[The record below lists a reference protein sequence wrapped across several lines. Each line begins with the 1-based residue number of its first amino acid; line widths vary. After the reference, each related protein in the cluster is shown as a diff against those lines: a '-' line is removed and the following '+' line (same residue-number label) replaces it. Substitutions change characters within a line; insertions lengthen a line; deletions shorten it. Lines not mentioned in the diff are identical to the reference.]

1 MCKIDLKDA
10 YFSIPLEEASQEF
23 VTFEWK
29 NRIYQFLC
37 LCFGLAPAHRIF
49 TKIMKVPIA
58 LMRKLM
64 IRLIIYLD
72 DILIMA
78 PSKKEAILARDTLIY
93 VLQMLGFVINI
104 KKSVLEPLQK
114 IDFLG
119 VEIDS
124 VDMTTSLPQEKVE
137 LIRKHC
143 QDIMGKE
150 NVSIRE
156 LTSLVGRLSSTA
168 IAVLPAPLQYRYL
181 QRNQIQ
187 ALSKSQNFDSIIPL
201 SPQAKGEI
209 TWWIENLSLSN
220 GRSLLTVPAQLVISS
235 DASLQGWGQHAQAK
249 QQGVHGP
256 D

>member
-1 MCKIDLKDA
+1 MNLQ
-10 YFSIPLEEASQEF
+10 FEQTLASLNSKVQ
-23 VTFEWK
+23 
-29 NRIYQFLC
+29 NI
-37 LCFGLAPAHRIF
+37 FGLLCRIWDYIKGEYDF
-49 TKIMKVPIA
+49 VASMDGA
-58 LMRKLM
+58 EQESNSEQFN
-64 IRLIIYLD
+64 
-72 DILIMA
+72 MA
-78 PSKKEAILARDTLIY
+78 PSKKEAILAKDTLIY

-124 VDMTTSLPQEKVE
+124 VAMTHMTTSLPQEKVE

>member
-1 MCKIDLKDA
+1 VQDRSKRCLFFNPSRGGLSGVCDFRMEKQNLSVSMSLLRAGPSTSHLYKNNEGPNSPNEKIDDSLDNIPGRYSDYGSLK
-10 YFSIPLEEASQEF
+10 E
-23 VTFEWK
+23 
-29 NRIYQFLC
+29 
-37 LCFGLAPAHRIF
+37 G
-49 TKIMKVPIA
+49 
-58 LMRKLM
+58 
-64 IRLIIYLD
+64 
-72 DILIMA
+72 
-78 PSKKEAILARDTLIY
+78 DTLIY